1 MIPRSWHRR
10 IRQREAPLKAAHS
23 DRLTRWLGR
32 DRAEHLSQAMRDWYG
47 PPIAVQGVPGAVWAT
62 AGGDFVGHID
72 GGDSSAEDRLHEIV
86 KRETRASDARRLL
99 MAVRLKQAGMAG
111 FSSLSDLIAEATA
124 NKAYQFFFQ
133 KVGTT
138 GVVASTN
145 TLWFVGNMPAAG
157 AAAAAA
163 PGGTVPTDA
172 TTGSFVFTNPT
183 GGDTQHFVYGEAQ
196 CGTAANTLLCYDR
209 IFSVTKT
216 MNSTATEAVTG
227 VPTRY
232 QSNTAGNADYA
243 GGNFLIIECRTV
255 LPATAHNWTVCTYV
269 DQDGNTGATLPTV
282 TGNSANIVNRLD
294 QPAGTWFCPLASG
307 DSGIDSLT
315 QMQCSAAVATG
326 AIDFTIGHPIAMLP
340 CPVANMVCVTDGI
353 NTAFNLTRVFD
364 DACLAF
370 LEVTK
375 PATAATTYVGSVKT
389 VYG

>member
-1 MIPRSWHRR
+1 MYINKTKST
-10 IRQREAPLKAAHS
+10 HS
-23 DRLTRWLGR
+23 GQLERWLGTER
-32 DRAEHLSQAMRDWYG
+32 TEHLSRAMEGWYG
-47 PPIAVQGVPGAVWAT
+47 PPIAVQGVPGAVYAT
-62 AGGDFVGHID
+62 KDGDFVGRID
-72 GGDSSAEDRLHEIV
+72 AGIETSAIDRMDAIV
-86 KRETRASDARRLL
+86 ARQR
-99 MAVRLKQAGMAG
+99 KQMYQRMGSRTGQRGA
-111 FSSLSDLIAEATA
+111 FTSLSDLIAEASA
-124 NKAYQFFFQ
+124 GKNYYNYFQ

-183 GGDTQHFVYGEAQ
+183 SGDTRHFVYGEVT
-196 CGTAANTLLCYDR
+196 CGTAANTLLVYDR
-209 IFSVTKT
+209 LFSVTKT

-232 QSNTAGNADYA
+232 QNNTSGTADSA
-243 GGNFLIIECRTV
+243 EGNFLIIECRTV
-255 LPATAHNWTVCTYV
+255 LPATAHNWTTCTYT
-269 DQDGNTGATLPTV
+269 DQAGNAGATLPSV

-307 DSGIDSLT
+307 DTGIDSLT

-326 AIDFTIGHPIAMLP
+326 AIDFTIGHPIAMMP
-340 CPVANMVCVTDGI
+340 CPAANMVCVTDGI
-353 NTAFNLTRVFD
+353 NTAFNLTRIFD

-370 LEVTK
+370 LEITK
-375 PATAATTYVGSVKT
+375 PATTATTYIGQVRSVA
-389 VYG
+389 G